1 MGSHDAFAELGLAP
15 GAGEREVK
23 AAWRRLVSRWHPDRN
38 DSAGAVAR
46 MQRINQAYEAI
57 RRSGFVGTATDPA
70 AGSADTGPAAA
81 PVDDPRPRRPVR
93 TVQRKVRLTLEEAA
107 AGCTRVLQG
116 RLDEACP
123 GCAGLGHHRPGGACT
138 RCAGSGTLRQR
149 AWYGWFGTAAEC
161 EACAGDGLARRP
173 CEACAGT
180 GKAPPR
186 RYRFQVRLPHGV
198 RDGDLL
204 HVDGRRAG
212 ADPIALDIR
221 VELQAHPLF
230 ELEADG
236 RIRCEIPV
244 DGFAWIA
251 ERSIEVPTLDGLQPL
266 ALKRDRVSYTLAG
279 RGFPVE
285 RRGPRGDQVVTVV
298 PVFPERLSTDQQI
311 LFDQLIASRADTD
324 DGRLG
329 DWNRAL
335 RAWQRGVPRRDR

>member
-15 GAGEREVK
+15 GAGEMEVK

-57 RRSGFVGTATDPA
+57 RRSGFAGAAGESGDAGAAPA
-70 AGSADTGPAAA
+70 AE
-81 PVDDPRPRRPVR
+81 PRHPGPVR
-93 TVQRKVRLTLEEAA
+93 MVQRKVRLTLEEAA

-123 GCAGLGHHRPGGACT
+123 GCAGLGHHLPGGACA

-212 ADPIALDIR
+212 AQPLALDIR

-266 ALKRDRVSYTLAG
+266 ALKRDRVSYNLPG

-298 PVFPERLSTDQQI
+298 PVFPEQLGTDQQI
-311 LFDQLIASRADTD
+311 LVDQLIASQTD
-324 DGRLG
+324 RRLG
-329 DWNRAL
+329 DWQRRL
-335 RAWQRGVPRRDR
+335 RAWQRGRR